1 MIIYRKRLG
10 GLEIDYLVFSIFRYR
25 IWITR
30 YVMFSKYP
38 RIVIWEMSKNPN
50 EGVERSWQIGGH

>member
-30 YVMFSKYP
+30 SVMFSKYP

-50 EGVERSWQIGGH
+50 EGVERSWQIGGQ